1 MRSPLGTL
9 LRRSAAE
16 ASSWL
21 GRLSPEPEGVLRVIY
36 YHRIDKEDHR
46 SCVTPQAFAEQMA
59 FLRAEAWKPLSL
71 ETVAQHLEEG
81 TPFPE
86 RAIAITFDDGFKDN
100 FTEALPVLQREAI
113 PATVFLTTDF
123 IGKDELPVLRDRSG
137 IAPLNWDEVRQMVAA
152 GIDLGAHTL
161 THPSL
166 PELDD
171 AELEHQVLAC
181 RERIES
187 ETGLRPATFCYP
199 RGHFDERVEACVR
212 RAGYRLALSTLPGG
226 VMPGDA
232 PLRLKRTF
240 IARDDRLRDFS
251 HKLDGSFDRLHAL
264 RQGWSQMRS
273 TARAD

>member
-1 MRSPLGTL
+1 MRSLLGTL

-16 ASSWL
+16 ASFWL
-21 GRLSPEPEGVLRVIY
+21 GRLSPNPTGLLRVVY
-36 YHRIDKEDHR
+36 YHRIDNEDHR
-46 SCVTPQAFAEQMA
+46 SCVTPRAFAEQMA
-59 FLRAEAWKPLSL
+59 FLRTEGWKPLSL
-71 ETVAQHLEEG
+71 AAVAVHLGSGE
-81 TPFPE
+81 PFPE
-86 RAIAITFDDGFKDN
+86 RAVAITFDDGFKDN
-100 FTEALPVLQREAI
+100 FTEALPVLQREEI

-123 IGKDELPVLRDRSG
+123 IGTDELPVLRDRSG
-137 IAPLNWDEVRQMVAA
+137 IAPLDWEEVRQMVSA

-171 AELEHQVLAC
+171 AGLEHEVLAC
-181 RERIES
+181 RDKIER

-212 RAGYRLALSTLPGG
+212 RAGYQLALSTLPGP
-226 VMPGDA
+226 VHPGDA

-264 RQGWSQMRS
+264 RQGWSRMRS
-273 TARAD
+273 TVRAA